1 MIVFDNDSNPDAR
14 MDFTLTDDQKRWQAI
29 ARDFAGNVI
38 KPDVLR
44 RDRLPLA
51 ADRIPWDWIRAADKL
66 GLRTLGVPQ
75 SFGGA
80 GTDILTLCLA
90 GEELGAGDLGFAVIM
105 DQCWKMAHILSNA
118 MTPAQQ
124 QKFIPPFVADPDA
137 TLAIAISEPGAGSDH
152 QGYYDSP
159 DIDFRTTAVRDGDGY
174 VINGTKRYISNG
186 CMAKLYFVVAR
197 TDPAKSLREGGSVF
211 AVPSDTPGFRADFFH
226 EKSSQR
232 LATNGTFHFENCRVP
247 AENLLLSEGG
257 LARLRGEFMP
267 GSKAEAAATVLGV
280 GRAAYEYALGYAKT
294 RVQGGKPIVEHQAVA
309 MMLAQMAMK
318 LDAARTQI
326 WKAAWLADRRH
337 PEARVLGLLAK
348 VNASETAFGACKL
361 ASEVLGGAAIM
372 HDHPVEKYLRDAA
385 SFLHSD
391 GTNQLCL
398 LRSAQAIASST
409 EASLFGF

>member
-1 MIVFDNDSNPDAR
+1 
-14 MDFTLTDDQKRWQAI
+14 MDFTLTEEQQRWRAV
-29 ARDFAGNVI
+29 ARDFSENTIRPDAG
-38 KPDVLR
+38 R
-44 RDRLPLA
+44 RDRLPTA
-51 ADRIPWDWIRAADKL
+51 AERIPWDWIRAADEL
-66 GLRTLGVPQ
+66 GIRTLGVPER
-75 SFGGA
+75 FGGA
-80 GTDILTLCLA
+80 GADVLTLCLV
-90 GEELGAGDLGFAVIM
+90 GEELAAGDLGFAVIM
-105 DQCWKMAHILSNA
+105 DQCWKMAHILSDA

-124 QKFIPPFVADPDA
+124 QRFIPPFVADPEA
-137 TLAIAISEPGAGSDH
+137 TLAIAITEPGAGSDH
-152 QGYYDSP
+152 QGYYDGP
-159 DIDFRTTAVRDGDGY
+159 DIDFRTAAVRDGDSY

-197 TDPAKSLREGGSVF
+197 TDPSKRLREGGSVF
-211 AVPSDTPGFRADFFH
+211 IVPADTPGFRAGFFH

-247 AENLLLSEGG
+247 AQNLLGGEGA

-267 GSKAEAAATVLGV
+267 GSKAEAAATALGV
-280 GRAAYEYALGYAKT
+280 GRAAYEYALGYAKQ
-294 RVQGGKPIVEHQAVA
+294 RVQGGALIVEQQAVA

-326 WKAAWLADRRH
+326 WKAAWLADRKH
-337 PEARVLGLLAK
+337 PEARLLGLLAK
-348 VNASETAFGACKL
+348 VNASETAFEACRL

-372 HDHPVEKYLRDAA
+372 HDHPIEKYLRDAT

-398 LRSAQAIASST
+398 LRSARAIAAGG